1 MKAFMK
7 ISDDIHNYYEK
18 LVMQHFAAAKFEEK
32 YSVDFIADLT
42 CVVLNQLPTRYI
54 RHEVDM
60 AFYLPASERFDM
72 ESKVKNAISKAV
84 KFMKDHPNNY
94 D

>member
-1 MKAFMK
+1 MK

-18 LVMQHFAAAKFEEK
+18 LVMQHFLAAKFDDK
-32 YSVDFIADLT
+32 YDAEVIADLT

-72 ESKVKNAISKAV
+72 EIKVKKAINNAV
-84 KFMKDHPNNY
+84 EFMHCPKQGK
-94 D
+94 

>member
-1 MKAFMK
+1 MK

-18 LVMQHFAAAKFEEK
+18 LVTHYFALGKFDEK
-32 YSVDFIADLT
+32 YDDDFLADLT

-60 AFYLPASERFDM
+60 AFYLPASERFEM
-72 ESKVKNAISKAV
+72 EEKVKKAISKAIE
-84 KFMKDHPNNY
+84 FMNIHRKSSE
-94 D
+94 

>member
-1 MKAFMK
+1 MK

-18 LVMQHFAAAKFEEK
+18 LVTQHFVSLKIAERFDE
-32 YSVDFIADLT
+32 DFISDLV

-60 AFYLPASERFDM
+60 AFYLPASERFEM
-72 ESKVKNAISKAV
+72 ENNVKVAVSKALE
-84 KFMKDHPNNY
+84 FMQHNREG
-94 D
+94 

>member
-1 MKAFMK
+1 MK

-18 LVMQHFAAAKFEEK
+18 LVMQQFLSANLDEK
-32 YSVDFIADLT
+32 YDEDFIADLT

-60 AFYLPASERFDM
+60 AFYLPPSERFEM
-72 ESKVKNAISKAV
+72 ESRVKVAIAKAV
-84 KFMKDHPNNY
+84 EFMQLNKD
-94 D
+94 DF

>member
-1 MKAFMK
+1 MK

-18 LVMQHFAAAKFEEK
+18 MVVQHFTALKVEEN
-32 YSVDFIADLT
+32 YDADFVADLT

-60 AFYLPASERFDM
+60 AFYLPPSERFEM
-72 ESKVKNAISKAV
+72 ESNVKVAISKALE
-84 KFMKDHPNNY
+84 FMKTHKT
-94 D
+94 

>member
-1 MKAFMK
+1 MK

-18 LVMQHFAAAKFEEK
+18 LVMQHFVMARFDDK
-32 YSVDFIADLT
+32 YDVDFIADLT

-60 AFYLPASERFDM
+60 AFYLPPSERFDM
-72 ESKVKNAISKAV
+72 ESKVKKAIAKAIE
-84 KFMKDHPNNY
+84 FMDANRINN
-94 D
+94 

>member
-1 MKAFMK
+1 MK

-18 LVMQHFAAAKFEEK
+18 LVLLHFRALKLSDSYDA
-32 YSVDFIADLT
+32 DFIADLT

-60 AFYLPASERFDM
+60 AFYLPASERFEM
-72 ESKVKNAISKAV
+72 ESKVKIAVSKAIE
-84 KFMKDHPNNY
+84 FMKIHRGQ
-94 D
+94 

>member
-1 MKAFMK
+1 MK

-18 LVMQHFAAAKFEEK
+18 LVTHHFDLGRFDDK
-32 YSVDFIADLT
+32 YDEDFLADLT

-60 AFYLPASERFDM
+60 AFYLPASERFEM
-72 ESKVKNAISKAV
+72 EAKVKLAISKALEFMMANREIIV
-84 KFMKDHPNNY
+84 K
-94 D
+94 

>member
-1 MKAFMK
+1 MI

-18 LVMQHFAAAKFEEK
+18 LVTHYFTLSKFDEK
-32 YSVDFIADLT
+32 YDEDFLADLT

-60 AFYLPASERFDM
+60 AFYLPASERFEM
-72 ESKVKNAISKAV
+72 EAKVKDAISKAIE
-84 KFMKDHPNNY
+84 FMVIHRQENK
-94 D
+94 

>member
-1 MKAFMK
+1 MK

-18 LVMQHFAAAKFEEK
+18 LVVQYFGTLKLEEK
-32 YSVDFIADLT
+32 YDSDFIADLT

-60 AFYLPASERFDM
+60 AFYLPASERFEM
-72 ESKVKNAISKAV
+72 EGKVKVAINKAIE
-84 KFMKDHPNNY
+84 FMKIHRG
-94 D
+94 

>member
-1 MKAFMK
+1 MK

-18 LVMQHFAAAKFEEK
+18 LVMQHFTAAKFEDK
-32 YSVDFIADLT
+32 YDIDFIADLT

-60 AFYLPASERFDM
+60 AFYLPASERFEM
-72 ESKVKNAISKAV
+72 ESKVKHAISQALE
-84 KFMKDHPNNY
+84 FMSTHRTD
-94 D
+94 

>member
-1 MKAFMK
+1 MR

-18 LVMQHFAAAKFEEK
+18 LVLDLFKELKVEEK
-32 YSVDFIADLT
+32 YETEFIADLT

-60 AFYLPASERFDM
+60 SFYLPASERFEM
-72 ESKVKNAISKAV
+72 QGKVTVAYNKAIE
-84 KFMKDHPNNY
+84 FMKSNPN

>member
-1 MKAFMK
+1 MK

-18 LVMQHFAAAKFEEK
+18 LVMQHFEEAKFDEK
-32 YSVDFIADLT
+32 YDADYIADLV

-60 AFYLPASERFDM
+60 AFYLPPSERFDM
-72 ESKVKNAISKAV
+72 ENRVKKAITKAIE
-84 KFMKDHPNNY
+84 FMNINQLNKS
-94 D
+94 

>member
-1 MKAFMK
+1 MK

-18 LVMQHFAAAKFEEK
+18 LVVQQFLNLGFNEK
-32 YSVDFIADLT
+32 YDDDFIADLT

-60 AFYLPASERFDM
+60 AFYLPPSERFEM
-72 ESKVKNAISKAV
+72 ENKVKVAISKAV
-84 KFMKDHPNNY
+84 EFMQLNKEDT
-94 D
+94 

>member
-1 MKAFMK
+1 MR

-18 LVMQHFAAAKFEEK
+18 LVAQHFTDLNLEDN
-32 YSVDFIADLT
+32 YSAEFIDDLV

-60 AFYLPASERFDM
+60 AFYLSASERFEM
-72 ESKVKNAISKAV
+72 VNSVQIAVSKSLE
-84 KFMKDHPNNY
+84 FMKEHD
-94 D
+94 

>member
-1 MKAFMK
+1 MK

-18 LVMQHFAAAKFEEK
+18 LVVQHFSALKLEEK
-32 YSVDFIADLT
+32 YDTDFIADLT

-60 AFYLPASERFDM
+60 AFYLPASERFEM
-72 ESKVKNAISKAV
+72 ESNVKVSVSKALE
-84 KFMKDHPNNY
+84 FMKIHNEQ
-94 D
+94 